1 MAHAIC
7 VAEVKKRSL
16 SIEVYSGGI
25 LDFSD
30 EPTLSETSITC
41 LNHNTPPAKETP
53 TWVGQLP
60 LDSINRFLVMEQDHA
75 DALTKEF
82 VSHRNASACSA
93 PSIPGNA
100 ARRLPIHLAMTVWF
114 MNAHTS

>member
-1 MAHAIC
+1 MRSVAFICTANRCRSVMAHAIC

-30 EPTLSETSITC
+30 EPTLIETSITC

-53 TWVGQLP
+53 TSVGQLP
-60 LDSINRFLVMEQDHA
+60 LDSINRFLVMQHAHA
-75 DALTKEF
+75 DALTE
-82 VSHRNASACSA
+82 ASTLS
-93 PSIPGNA
+93 PTRI
-100 ARRLPIHLAMTVWF
+100 
-114 MNAHTS
+114 